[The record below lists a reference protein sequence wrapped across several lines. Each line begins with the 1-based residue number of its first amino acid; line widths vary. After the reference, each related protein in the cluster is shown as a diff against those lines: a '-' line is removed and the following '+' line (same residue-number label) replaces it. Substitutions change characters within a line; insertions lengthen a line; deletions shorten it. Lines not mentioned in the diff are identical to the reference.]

1 MLIISEQ
8 EISQADYNEI
18 SGDTA
23 KIEEYVGW
31 RARFSGYPPA
41 GYGFFKPVLFEK
53 DKQFFCAWS
62 HRDNCD

>member
-23 KIEEYVGW
+23 KIEEYVG
-31 RARFSGYPPA
+31 
-41 GYGFFKPVLFEK
+41 
-53 DKQFFCAWS
+53 
-62 HRDNCD
+62 